1 MQIYTDFTKS
11 SGLDLMNL
19 KNNIFMFYIN
29 KLTFTRVNISVYTMY
44 KQITMKIDFDA
55 ACCVHVEPHVAQ
67 GFRFSRVIDSRTS
80 NLYNPL
86 CEN

>member
-1 MQIYTDFTKS
+1 
-11 SGLDLMNL
+11 MNL
-19 KNNIFMFYIN
+19 KNNIFMFYNN

-55 ACCVHVEPHVAQ
+55 ASCVHVEPQWHVAQ
-67 GFRFSRVIDSRTS
+67 GFRFSRVIDSRFS

>member
-1 MQIYTDFTKS
+1 
-11 SGLDLMNL
+11 
-19 KNNIFMFYIN
+19 
-29 KLTFTRVNISVYTMY
+29 MY

-55 ACCVHVEPHVAQ
+55 ATCSCVHVEPHVAQ
-67 GFRFSRVIDSRTS
+67 GFRFSRVIDSRFS

>member
-1 MQIYTDFTKS
+1 
-11 SGLDLMNL
+11 
-19 KNNIFMFYIN
+19 
-29 KLTFTRVNISVYTMY
+29 MY

-55 ACCVHVEPHVAQ
+55 ASCVHVEPHVAQ